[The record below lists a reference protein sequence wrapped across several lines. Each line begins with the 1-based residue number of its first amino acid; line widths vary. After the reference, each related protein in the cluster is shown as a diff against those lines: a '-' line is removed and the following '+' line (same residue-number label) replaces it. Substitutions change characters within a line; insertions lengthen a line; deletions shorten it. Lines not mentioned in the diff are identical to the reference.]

1 MIKGIINKYF
11 RMLLWKVFKF
21 ERWHISLLSQREYA
35 QDVIEFS
42 NKKNFDS
49 IVEIGTGIGDVIRN
63 IYAKK
68 KLCLDLEKNIL
79 KANKFLSF
87 FINKGNKNIDFEEFD
102 IYKCSLT
109 EKYDLI
115 IMLNWIHNIESKVLQ
130 KSFSKFINQN
140 LNKNGYLIFDILENK
155 SYKYNHDIE
164 YLLEG
169 IKNIDIVVSDKKYEY
184 DRKLIYVRL
193 NR

>member
-79 KANKFLSF
+79 KANKFLS
-87 FINKGNKNIDFEEFD
+87 
-102 IYKCSLT
+102 L
-109 EKYDLI
+109 
-115 IMLNWIHNIESKVLQ
+115 
-130 KSFSKFINQN
+130 
-140 LNKNGYLIFDILENK
+140 
-155 SYKYNHDIE
+155 
-164 YLLEG
+164 
-169 IKNIDIVVSDKKYEY
+169 
-184 DRKLIYVRL
+184 
-193 NR
+193 